1 MTALAETA
9 SRWPALDAVPPYTL
23 RARAARLLFLRT
35 IRRLPLRVALAD
47 SGPAT
52 SVPPGS
58 GPADSLLSGPGPTGF
73 PLSDPG
79 LPDEVVGRGGPVLRV
94 HRPEA
99 FFARLGHDG
108 LIGFGESYMAGEWDA
123 DDLPGVLTAFAGAL
137 DTMAPRASAWLR
149 PLVLPRRGPD
159 EDGTKERARLNV
171 SSHYDLSNDLFAL
184 FLDETMS
191 YSSALFPD
199 VDGRPAPGDLS
210 AAQHRKID
218 RLLDRAGVGPGTRL
232 LEIGTGWGELAIRAA
247 HRGATVTTITL
258 SAEQRD
264 LALRRAAAAG
274 AADRVTVELCDY
286 RDATG
291 AYDAIV
297 SVEMVEAVGARHW
310 GVYCRALDRLLAPG
324 GTVALQAITMAHHRM
339 RATRNTRTWVHKYIF
354 PGGLI
359 PSVTALERA
368 LQGTALRIRD
378 DFGFG
383 LHYAET
389 LRLWRA
395 AFTAREAEVGA
406 LGFDAVF
413 RRMWEFYLAYSEA
426 GFRAGYLDVRQFVLA
441 RG

>member
-9 SRWPALDAVPPYTL
+9 TRWPSLEAVPDSTL

-35 IRRLPLRVALAD
+35 ARRLPLRVAL
-47 SGPAT
+47 
-52 SVPPGS
+52 
-58 GPADSLLSGPGPTGF
+58 
-73 PLSDPG
+73 
-79 LPDEVVGRGGPVLRV
+79 PDTVVGRGGPALRV

-99 FFARLGHDG
+99 FFARLGRDG
-108 LIGFGESYMAGEWDA
+108 LIGFGESYMAGEWEA
-123 DDLPGVLTAFAGAL
+123 DDLPGVLGAFATAL
-137 DTMAPRASAWLR
+137 DTMAPRATAWLR

-159 EDGTKERARLNV
+159 EDGTKERARVNV

-184 FLDETMS
+184 FLDETMT
-191 YSSALFPD
+191 YSSALFPEA
-199 VDGRPAPGDLS
+199 DGRPVSGDLA

-232 LEIGTGWGELAIRAA
+232 LEIGTGWGELALRAA
-247 HRGATVTTITL
+247 RRGAEVTTITL

-274 AADRVTVELCDY
+274 AADRVAVELRDY
-286 RDATG
+286 RDAAG
-291 AYDAIV
+291 SYDAIV
-297 SVEMVEAVGARHW
+297 SVEMIEAVGERHW
-310 GVYCRALDRLLAPG
+310 GVYCRTLDRLLAPG
-324 GTVALQAITMAHHRM
+324 GTVALQAITMPHHRM
-339 RATRNTRTWVHKYIF
+339 RATRGTRTWVHKYIF

-359 PSVTALERA
+359 PSARALEQA
-368 LQGTALRIRD
+368 LQGTSLRVRED
-378 DFGFG
+378 HCFG

-395 AFTAREAEVGA
+395 AFTAREAEVEA

-426 GFRAGYLDVRQFVLA
+426 GFRSGYLDVRQLVLS
-441 RG
+441 RGE